1 MTVLD
6 AIILGVVEG
15 ITEYLPISSTGHLI
29 IVANLLGLD
38 QTAQIKEAV
47 DTYLIAIQGGAI
59 LAVVLL
65 YWPRLLQ
72 MLNGLR
78 GRDRNGLKLFINL
91 AIAFLPAA
99 IMGVLLASAIEY
111 WLFRPVPVLLALGLG
126 GVAMII
132 VSRWQK
138 SHYRPA
144 ESDSDQAQN
153 MFTELDALSWK
164 QSLFIGLLQ
173 CGALWPGT
181 SRSMMT
187 ILGGLFV
194 GLRPRHAAEFSFL
207 LGLPTL
213 TGACVY
219 KLFGHFYKPGPSL
232 FETLGPIAVI
242 VGFVA
247 AGLSAALAIRWL
259 VGYLNR
265 HSFAIFGWYR
275 IGLTLIM
282 TGLILGGIITIEQP
296 AEEAPFSPVAQGSTM
311 TMPTPMT
318 SRPNIMR
325 SWRPGTLLANRAPK
339 NAPKIEPPPAAG
351 SAGQNTYPIAPGT

>member
-6 AIILGVVEG
+6 AIILGIVEG

-29 IVANLLGLD
+29 IVAKLLGLD

-65 YWPRLLQ
+65 YWPRLIQ

-78 GRDRNGLKLFINL
+78 GRDRNGLKLIINL
-91 AIAFLPAA
+91 AVAFLPAA
-99 IMGVLLASAIEY
+99 ITGVLLASTIEY

-138 SHYRPA
+138 SYYRTA
-144 ESDSDQAQN
+144 ESERDQEHRV
-153 MFTELDALSWK
+153 FTELDSLSWK

-232 FETLGPIAVI
+232 FETLGPVAVI
-242 VGFVA
+242 VGFAA

-265 HSFAIFGWYR
+265 HSFALFGWYR
-275 IGLTLIM
+275 IGLTVLM
-282 TGLILGGIITIEQP
+282 VGLILGGIISIEQP
-296 AEEAPFSPVAQGSTM
+296 PEQAPFSPTAQGSSM
-311 TMPTPMT
+311 TMPTPIT
-318 SRPNIMR
+318 SRPNMTR

-351 SAGQNTYPIAPGT
+351 SAGQNTYPSVPGT